1 MFFSQ
6 DELIAIKEYPRKIAE
21 EESTHNADQDESKI
35 DLILNRVA
43 RSWMRESEKVW
54 IERTF
59 VNISVS

>member
-21 EESTHNADQDESKI
+21 EESAHNADQNESKI

-43 RSWMRESEKVW
+43 GSWMREP
-54 IERTF
+54 RT
-59 VNISVS
+59 I